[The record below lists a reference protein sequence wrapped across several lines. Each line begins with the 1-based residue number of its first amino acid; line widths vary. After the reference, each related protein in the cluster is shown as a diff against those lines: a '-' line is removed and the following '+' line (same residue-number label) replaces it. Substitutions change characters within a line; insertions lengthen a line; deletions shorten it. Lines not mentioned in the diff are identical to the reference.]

1 MIEADNT
8 LPETT
13 VYRYETVELTQT
25 ESRDD
30 LSNQSIREIRG
41 IRILACQD
49 PGSTIDLPEQM
60 DGLPVLSLGDKVFF
74 GTGIK
79 SITLPDSLVSIG
91 SRAFQ
96 NCQKLEA
103 IRLPDSIRRI
113 DEYTFDGCSRLRDVT
128 LPLNLEEIASHA
140 FSECRQLIRIII
152 PSRVT
157 IIRADAFRDCRSLQ
171 EVVLPDGLREIG
183 TVDRSRP
190 VPRYGGAFENCVNL
204 ASIAIP
210 ESVVVMGQKSF
221 KGCVRLKRIEIPRHI
236 MRI

>member
-1 MIEADNT
+1 MCAKTDSVP
-8 LPETT
+8 PEKQ
-13 VYRYETVELTQT
+13 YRFE
-25 ESRDD
+25 RIDHPD
-30 LSNQSIREIRG
+30 SIASHG
-41 IRILACQD
+41 IRILGCLE
-49 PGSTIDLPEQM
+49 PGDTIDLPDQI
-60 DGLPVLSLGDKVFF
+60 DGLPVLAIADKAFF

-79 SITLPDSLVSIG
+79 SITLPASLVSIG
-91 SRAFQ
+91 ARAFQ

-103 IRLPDSIRRI
+103 IRLPDSIRKI
-113 DEYTFDGCSRLRDVT
+113 EAYTFDGCSRLRDVS

-140 FSECRQLIRIII
+140 FSGCRQLIRVII
-152 PSRVT
+152 PSHVT
-157 IIRADAFRDCRSLQ
+157 IIRADAFLDCRNLQ

-183 TVDRSRP
+183 TVDRTRP
-190 VPRYGGAFENCVNL
+190 VARYGGAFENCVNL